1 MENEGNWQTEK
12 AVRNTTDPELF
23 AFVQMI
29 ISKVIFNPVSVVVSG
44 SGQCPEGGA
53 IRFSGGSDFGSDEK
67 HRSVWRLGAQSLHEG
82 QCHAKDQMNMAHRV
96 SERSR
101 KDSDSWELLLDVS
114 HSLGF
119 FHAGTGDR
127 RGDLNRDRLLQ
138 EQWRTSWDQE
148 GLQRQWVTFQEP
160 ENTK

>member
-23 AFVQMI
+23 AFAQMI

-101 KDSDSWELLLDVS
+101 KDSLW
-114 HSLGF
+114 
-119 FHAGTGDR
+119 
-127 RGDLNRDRLLQ
+127 
-138 EQWRTSWDQE
+138 
-148 GLQRQWVTFQEP
+148 
-160 ENTK
+160 